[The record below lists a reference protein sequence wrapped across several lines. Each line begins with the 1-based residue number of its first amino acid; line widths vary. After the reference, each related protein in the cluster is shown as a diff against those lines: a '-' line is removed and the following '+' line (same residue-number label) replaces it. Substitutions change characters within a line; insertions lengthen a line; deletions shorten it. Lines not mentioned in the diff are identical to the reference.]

1 MSDKK
6 NVSPVKAILKDAFI
20 LFAITLIAG
29 LALGFTNEK
38 TKDAIANQG
47 LSANLAAYEAV
58 YPDAE
63 NYSYESSLTKVVE
76 ESIETFKGLRDDYGL
91 IVVNEILEAQ
101 DASETVLGNVISII
115 SKDGYGGNI
124 TFVIGIDLE
133 GTIKGVEITEH
144 SETNDLGSKITE
156 DEFKSQYTGK
166 NVDSFVLTKT
176 GASADNE
183 IDAVSGATISSNAAN
198 NAINAALYIAK
209 NLINQ

>member
-1 MSDKK
+1 MSNKK
-6 NVSPVKAILKDAFI
+6 TVSPVKSILKDAFI
-20 LFAITLIAG
+20 LFAITLISG
-29 LALGFTNEK
+29 LALGYTNEI

-47 LSANLAAYEAV
+47 LSANLAAFEAV
-58 YPDAE
+58 YPDAV
-63 NYSYESSLTKVVE
+63 NYSYNSDLTKVVE

-91 IVVNEILEAQ
+91 IVVNEVLEAQ

-133 GTIKGVEITEH
+133 GTIKGVEVTEH
-144 SETNDLGSKITE
+144 AETNDLGSKITE

-183 IDAVSGATISSNAAN
+183 IDAVSGATISSGAAN
-198 NAINAALYIAK
+198 NAINAAIYIAK

>member
-1 MSDKK
+1 MSNKK
-6 NVSPVKAILKDAFI
+6 AISPVKSVLKDAFI
-20 LFAITLIAG
+20 LFAITLISG
-29 LALGFTNEK
+29 LALGCTNEI

-76 ESIETFKGLRDDYGL
+76 ESVETFKGLRDNYGL

-101 DASETVLGNVISII
+101 DASEAVLGNVISII

-124 TFVIGIDLE
+124 TLVVGVDLE
-133 GTIKGVEITEH
+133 GTIKGVEVTEH
-144 SETNDLGSKITE
+144 SETSGLGSKITE
-156 DEFKSQYTGK
+156 ADFKSQYTGK
-166 NVDSFVLTKT
+166 NVDSFAITKT

-183 IDAVSGATISSNAAN
+183 IDAVSGATISSDAAN